1 MNLHLNHVKCII
13 ICLLLACFCFN
24 VYAQSSTTIGED
36 TFITTIHDENNNTVS
51 LYLPES
57 MNNDQS
63 LRRIYGTPGGVIG
76 MFETLYSQDRRS
88 ESYEAA
94 IRELCLQPGTY
105 DENNYITVLKE
116 ELDEAGATAEEAKIV
131 LDLVKYGANS
141 IKKNYIKGGT
151 LPRDLRN
158 KIANV
163 GRKLNAIKK
172 DSAFAKACDVIGGI
186 SADIEAT
193 KQLTDIITGSLLL
206 NSLATDNA
214 LLRLEEIER
223 VIESEGKVDK
233 ALKDALTQSRINIL
247 ASQDDIG
254 AFALYVNDHIRDI
267 TDSAMSLGAG
277 LAEMAGKLSGPFAM
291 WVGAPLMT
299 YNTLKGISNQWEMAQ
314 DAVTLATLTKM
325 IEENSEDHEDI
336 TDNLTSYGQYAFY
349 LKLEETFDVGMA
361 KFHDFINIVGS
372 ANRDWAQYYRQKKEN
387 TTIIAIKNSNF
398 QENEIELSAKPE
410 MITWEK
416 TYGGRDDD
424 WAYSLVQAT
433 DGGYALAVVTP
444 YKSTGGVDVWVIK
457 LDSQGKIIWY
467 KTLGGS
473 KNDEAYSLVQTTDGG
488 YAVAGETS
496 SESAGGDDFWVI
508 KLDNQGN
515 IIWNRTYGGKDDDR
529 ARSIIQTTDG
539 GYAVA
544 GLTGSQDTDSIDA
557 WVIKLDNQGKII
569 WNRTYGGTDDD
580 GAQTIIQTTDGGY
593 AVAGFIDS
601 KHGRGDDAWVIKM
614 DNQGNIIWD
623 RTYGG
628 RDDNWARTIIQTT
641 DGGYGVA
648 GWTYPDSPLTE
659 GAGGEDFWVIKL
671 DSQGNIIW
679 DMTYGGR
686 DDDWADSLIQTT
698 DGGYAIAGNTE
709 SEGSGG
715 DAAWVI
721 KLDSQGDIIWKKG
734 NVYSLIQ
741 TTDGGYALAGN
752 TESQGTGSYDA
763 WVLKMDESGNIV
775 KGLEKETLK
784 KTYALRD
791 TGPAGGYIFYDK
803 GSYSDGWRY
812 LEAAPEFTEWNK
824 NKWSSSETLIGGT
837 KKGIGTGKSNTT
849 IIVTWLNSH
858 SITDCAAQLCDA
870 LDYGGYSDWFL
881 PSIDE
886 LNLMYIN
893 LKAFAFG
900 VGGFDNRYYLS
911 SSERIDGY
919 VLVLDFDEGG
929 QNIGPKGSSGLVRA
943 VRAF

>member
-1 MNLHLNHVKCII
+1 MNLHLNHVKCIII

-76 MFETLYSQDRRS
+76 MFETLYSQDRRC

-131 LDLVKYGANS
+131 LDLVKYGADS

-254 AFALYVNDHIRDI
+254 AFAVYVNDHIRDI
-267 TDSAMSLGAG
+267 TDSAMSL
-277 LAEMAGKLSGPFAM
+277 
-291 WVGAPLMT
+291 GAPLMT

-372 ANRDWAQYYRQKKEN
+372 ANRDWAQYYRQKKEI
-387 TTIIAIKNSNF
+387 TTIIAMEIDNF
-398 QENEIELSAKPE
+398 QEESSNYSDEKIA
-410 MITWEK
+410 ITSVINNFIDVLNNRNW
-416 TYGGRDDD
+416 
-424 WAYSLVQAT
+424 VQAKQ
-433 DGGYALAVVTP
+433 YCV
-444 YKSTGGVDVWVIK
+444 
-457 LDSQGKIIWY
+457 
-467 KTLGGS
+467 
-473 KNDEAYSLVQTTDGG
+473 
-488 YAVAGETS
+488 
-496 SESAGGDDFWVI
+496 
-508 KLDNQGN
+508 
-515 IIWNRTYGGKDDDR
+515 
-529 ARSIIQTTDG
+529 
-539 GYAVA
+539 
-544 GLTGSQDTDSIDA
+544 TGSQADLNVNDIKDTLENYFNSNIKVNIEFIINNIDVCNINA
-557 WVIKLDNQGKII
+557 EAYCTQKNVI
-569 WNRTYGGTDDD
+569 NRTGE
-580 GAQTIIQTTDGGY
+580 IIQENADG
-593 AVAGFIDS
+593 
-601 KHGRGDDAWVIKM
+601 
-614 DNQGNIIWD
+614 II
-623 RTYGG
+623 
-628 RDDNWARTIIQTT
+628 
-641 DGGYGVA
+641 
-648 GWTYPDSPLTE
+648 
-659 GAGGEDFWVIKL
+659 F
-671 DSQGNIIW
+671 
-679 DMTYGGR
+679 
-686 DDDWADSLIQTT
+686 
-698 DGGYAIAGNTE
+698 
-709 SEGSGG
+709 
-715 DAAWVI
+715 
-721 KLDSQGDIIWKKG
+721 
-734 NVYSLIQ
+734 
-741 TTDGGYALAGN
+741 
-752 TESQGTGSYDA
+752 
-763 WVLKMDESGNIV
+763 
-775 KGLEKETLK
+775 LEKI
-784 KTYALRD
+784 D
-791 TGPAGGYIFYDK
+791 
-803 GSYSDGWRY
+803 
-812 LEAAPEFTEWNK
+812 
-824 NKWSSSETLIGGT
+824 NKWKIYEI
-837 KKGIGTGKSNTT
+837 KP
-849 IIVTWLNSH
+849 
-858 SITDCAAQLCDA
+858 Q
-870 LDYGGYSDWFL
+870 
-881 PSIDE
+881 
-886 LNLMYIN
+886 
-893 LKAFAFG
+893 
-900 VGGFDNRYYLS
+900 
-911 SSERIDGY
+911 
-919 VLVLDFDEGG
+919 
-929 QNIGPKGSSGLVRA
+929 
-943 VRAF
+943 